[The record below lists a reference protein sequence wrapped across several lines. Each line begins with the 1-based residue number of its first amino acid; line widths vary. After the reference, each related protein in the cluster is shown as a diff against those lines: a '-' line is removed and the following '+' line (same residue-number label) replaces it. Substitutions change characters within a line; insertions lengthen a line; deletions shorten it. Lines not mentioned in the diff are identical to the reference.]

1 MEDKTLAVDLI
12 DQIEALFEAKPK
24 DRKELKVWTEKIN
37 NLIKTVNENGGKL
50 KWNFQRRRVRG
61 V

>member
-24 DRKELKVWTEKIN
+24 DKKELKVWTEKIN
-37 NLIKTVNENGGKL
+37 NLIKTVNENVGKPIYKL
-50 KWNFQRRRVRG
+50 Q
-61 V
+61 